1 MNVSVL
7 QVDRCKPILG
17 LNAFDHAPVHQHLE
31 RELVQSPVQD
41 SQIQDWPKATT
52 FLGYDEVR
60 AVKPLPHLGWRDRL
74 DCILCQEDSNLLAQ
88 DRGVPDCHRRLE
100 NAVELGRSPGEL
112 NRVAESNCAREPAR
126 QAGQRQPRLQTLCK
140 RLQRHNRR
148 TCGGAAKGSRGG
160 WHRRRCVLRHP
171 HRTPWVPNRTGQKCV
186 GKNVVPEPYSLGYWQ
201 NGSWVR
207 VRRQGVAHCRPM
219 DLRTRRKRKLLFL

>member
-1 MNVSVL
+1 MRLCVSIL
-7 QVDRCKPILG
+7 NGSLCKARFKTRRSRIG
-17 LNAFDHAPVHQHLE
+17 
-31 RELVQSPVQD
+31 S
-41 SQIQDWPKATT
+41 TT

-60 AVKPLPHLGWRDRL
+60 AVKPLPHLGWRDWL

-126 QAGQRQPRLQTLCK
+126 QAGQREPRLQTLCK

-160 WHRRRCVLRHP
+160 WHRRRCVMRHP
-171 HRTPWVPNRTGQKCV
+171 HRTPWVPNGTGQRCV
-186 GKNVVPEPYSLGYWQ
+186 GRNVVPEPYSLGYWQ
-201 NGSWVR
+201 NGSWAR
-207 VRRQGVAHCRPM
+207 VRRQGVAH
-219 DLRTRRKRKLLFL
+219 